1 MAFPTSLNDC
11 CSCWPW
17 CKTPPPQA
25 KAYEASRSVLVAP
38 LTPPQTPP
46 QRTASVAHVRFAS
59 TEQVSLT
66 TALRQ
71 APPHRMP
78 TRDTGRIQQ

>member
-1 MAFPTSLNDC
+1 MASPASSNCC

-17 CKTPPPQA
+17 CKTPTPPA
-25 KAYEASRSVLVAP
+25 KAYESSRAVLVAP

-46 QRTASVAHVRFAS
+46 QRTASIAHVRFAS

-71 APPHRMP
+71 PPPKRMP
-78 TRDTGRIQQ
+78 ARDTGEIK

>member
-1 MAFPTSLNDC
+1 
-11 CSCWPW
+11 
-17 CKTPPPQA
+17 
-25 KAYEASRSVLVAP
+25 
-38 LTPPQTPP
+38 
-46 QRTASVAHVRFAS
+46 
-59 TEQVSLT
+59 VSLT